1 MNISSVTS
9 GSLLTSFAIFFCNR
23 NVLKLLTF
31 ALYVESDRSLKA
43 LSQINDTVLFLL
55 VTPILFPVALAM
67 FEETGPSEE
76 DIPETSERIEE
87 TMRHL

>member
-31 ALYVESDRSLKA
+31 DRSLKA